1 MAQAG
6 QGKIHPGRRKANPM
20 MTKNGKPRL
29 GPLNIKQLTDL
40 LAKTTKPKEKVKIQN
55 YVTRK
60 IKKQHV
66 EAKL

>member
-55 YVTRK
+55 Y
-60 IKKQHV
+60 
-66 EAKL
+66 

>member
-29 GPLNIKQLTDL
+29 GPLNMKQLSDL
-40 LAKTTKPKEKVKIQN
+40 LEKTSAKKVKAKIQR
-55 YVTRK
+55 YILRK
-60 IKKQHV
+60 IKLV
-66 EAKL
+66 NG

>member
-40 LAKTTKPKEKVKIQN
+40 LAKTTFIIPRRSSCI
-55 YVTRK
+55 
-60 IKKQHV
+60 I
-66 EAKL
+66 

>member
-29 GPLNIKQLTDL
+29 GPLNMKQLSDL
-40 LAKTTKPKEKVKIQN
+40 LEKTSAKKVKA
-55 YVTRK
+55 K
-60 IKKQHV
+60 I
-66 EAKL
+66 

>member
-29 GPLNIKQLTDL
+29 GPLNMKQLTEL
-40 LAKTTKPKEKVKIQN
+40 LDKTSAKKVKAKIQR
-55 YVTRK
+55 YIQKRMK
-60 IKKQHV
+60 ITND
-66 EAKL
+66 

>member
-29 GPLNIKQLTDL
+29 GPLNMKQLTDL
-40 LAKTTKPKEKVKIQN
+40 LAKTSAKKVKAKIQRYILKKTKPTN
-55 YVTRK
+55 D
-60 IKKQHV
+60 
-66 EAKL
+66 

>member
-29 GPLNIKQLTDL
+29 GPLNMKQLTDL
-40 LAKTTKPKEKVKIQN
+40 LAKTTKPKEKFFLTYLQPTV
-55 YVTRK
+55 
-60 IKKQHV
+60 
-66 EAKL
+66 LPSSPS

>member
-29 GPLNIKQLTDL
+29 GPLNMKQLSDL
-40 LAKTTKPKEKVKIQN
+40 LEKTSAKKVKAKIQRYILKKTKPAN
-55 YVTRK
+55 D
-60 IKKQHV
+60 
-66 EAKL
+66 